1 MSIDPA
7 QALPLQ
13 PVSPGPAPR
22 ARGQSRRGFWGR
34 AVRSPTLMA
43 GAVLTGLLVL
53 AFALTPLISPYAPDH
68 QDLFG
73 ILQGPSARHLLGSDE
88 LGRDEL
94 SRLLWAGRTDL
105 LVGVLAVLFPFFLG
119 TVLGTLAGFYGGW
132 LDTAVMRIVDVL
144 IAFPFYVLVIAL
156 VFVAGTG
163 ITGIF
168 IAFAVADW
176 VVYARIVRSATL
188 VVRGSDYVAAARTG
202 GVGDVRVML
211 GHVLPNTVT
220 QAIVYSMSD
229 IVLVIVAVVTLGYL
243 GLGVQPPTPDWGAM
257 IGDGQQ
263 FITTRWELA
272 TLPGLAVVLTGIGL
286 SLLGDGL
293 ADVLRPQ

>member
-1 MSIDPA
+1 VSDAQVWPA
-7 QALPLQ
+7 
-13 PVSPGPAPR
+13 VPAPEAGPI
-22 ARGQSRRGFWGR
+22 ARSASTPGRPGFWRR
-34 AVRSPTLMA
+34 AVRSPSLMA
-43 GAVLTGLLVL
+43 GLLLTTLLAL
-53 AFALTPLISPYAPDH
+53 AFLLAPVISPYAPDH
-68 QDLFG
+68 QDLYG
-73 ILQGPSARHLLGSDE
+73 ILAGPSARHLLGTDE

-105 LVGVLAVLFPFFLG
+105 LVGVLAVVFPFCFG
-119 TVLGTLAGFYGGW
+119 TVMGTLAGYYGGR
-132 LDTAVMRIVDVL
+132 LDTVVMRVVDVL

-176 VVYARIVRSATL
+176 VVYARIVRSKTL
-188 VVRGSDYVAAARTG
+188 VIRESDYVAAARTG
-202 GVGDVRVML
+202 GVGDLRIMAR
-211 GHVLPNTVT
+211 HILPNTIT
-220 QAIVYSMSD
+220 QAIVYIMSD

-243 GLGVQPPTPDWGAM
+243 GLGIQPPTADWGAM
-257 IGDGQQ
+257 ISDGQQ
-263 FITTRWELA
+263 FLTTRWELA
-272 TLPGLAVVLTGIGL
+272 TFPGIAVVLTGMGL

>member
-1 MSIDPA
+1 VSSG
-7 QALPLQ
+7 Q
-13 PVSPGPAPR
+13 VSPAIPAPD
-22 ARGQSRRGFWGR
+22 
-34 AVRSPTLMA
+34 A
-43 GAVLTGLLVL
+43 GAVAGPGVRRGRPGFWRRAARSPSFMTGLLLTGLLAL
-53 AFALTPLISPYAPDH
+53 AFLLAPVISPYAPDH
-68 QDLFG
+68 QDLYG
-73 ILQGPSARHLLGSDE
+73 ILSGPSARHLLGTDE

-105 LVGVLAVLFPFFLG
+105 LVGVLAVVFPFCLG

-132 LDTAVMRIVDVL
+132 VETTVMRVVDVL

-188 VVRGSDYVAAARTG
+188 VVRQSDYVAAARTG
-202 GVGDVRVML
+202 GVGDLRIML

-257 IGDGQQ
+257 ISDGQQ
-263 FITTRWELA
+263 FLTTRWELA
-272 TLPGLAVVLTGIGL
+272 TFPGLAVVLTGIGL

-293 ADVLRPQ
+293 AEVLRPQ